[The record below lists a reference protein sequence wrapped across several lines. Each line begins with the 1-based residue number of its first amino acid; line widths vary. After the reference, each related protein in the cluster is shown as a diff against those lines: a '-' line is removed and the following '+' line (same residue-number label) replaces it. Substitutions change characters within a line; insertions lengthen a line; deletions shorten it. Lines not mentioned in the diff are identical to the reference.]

1 MTAPVGA
8 EELNGTWFLSVDND
22 SLAQSDDDYTNG
34 IQFGWVSG
42 YLESYDDGPVPSL
55 VAAGLSNLPLV
66 NAAGR
71 QRFISH
77 SVSHRIFTPGDTQAT
92 ELIEGDIPYSG
103 MVFASLTAG
112 AQDRTKMDAF
122 TLHYGLVEPSALGEQ
137 VQNEFHKL
145 IGADEV
151 INPAAVYI

>member
-1 MTAPVGA
+1 
-8 EELNGTWFLSVDND
+8 
-22 SLAQSDDDYTNG
+22 
-34 IQFGWVSG
+34 
-42 YLESYDDGPVPSL
+42 
-55 VAAGLSNLPLV
+55 
-66 NAAGR
+66 
-71 QRFISH
+71 
-77 SVSHRIFTPGDTQAT
+77 
-92 ELIEGDIPYSG
+92 

-151 INPAAVYI
+151 NGWDN